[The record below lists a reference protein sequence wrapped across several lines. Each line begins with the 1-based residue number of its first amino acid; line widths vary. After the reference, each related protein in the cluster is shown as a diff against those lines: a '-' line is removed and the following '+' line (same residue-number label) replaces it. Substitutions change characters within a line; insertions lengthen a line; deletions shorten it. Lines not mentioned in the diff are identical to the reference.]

1 MKSFI
6 ALSLAALVAAG
17 TVGRRQTRL
26 TVTQKTLEPEIKKN
40 AVHVYQKFGP
50 ISLKGRG
57 TGQDSGQQNFFFSIP
72 SNGFCRN
79 CTVLRG
85 HIGLENMDGTPGLP
99 KNGSGVYIHHILTT
113 DTSKRAAAFTQCN
126 SGGSSFALPGAKF
139 VGSGEDNNNV
149 AVWYTNKDGSS
160 NGGFHIGA
168 SDSFSMMAD
177 IVSLNAATSQ
187 IYITMDMEYLPGI
200 VGSDSR
206 ETLLSVELCGGS
218 RLTTSNTA
226 PTKSKS
232 GVYKFTESGQ
242 IIVAKGHL
250 HAGGDKVS
258 IYINDKLVCDS
269 KAVYSDLKGSGAIS
283 EMTVCPVLP
292 VKQGDTMYFVAVYD
306 GSKHPLRHESHG
318 LSGGMPDVMGM
329 LDIVFSK

>member
-1 MKSFI
+1 
-6 ALSLAALVAAG
+6 
-17 TVGRRQTRL
+17 
-26 TVTQKTLEPEIKKN
+26 
-40 AVHVYQKFGP
+40 
-50 ISLKGRG
+50 
-57 TGQDSGQQNFFFSIP
+57 
-72 SNGFCRN
+72 
-79 CTVLRG
+79 
-85 HIGLENMDGTPGLP
+85 MDGTPGLP

-126 SGGSSFALPGAKF
+126 SGSSSFALPGAKF

-206 ETLLSVELCGGS
+206 YVVELVAIQSLFLTRFDSETLLSVELCGGS

-232 GVYKFTESGQ
+232 GVYKFMESGQ

-292 VKQGDTMYFVAVYD
+292 VKQGDTMY
-306 GSKHPLRHESHG
+306 L
-318 LSGGMPDVMGM
+318 
-329 LDIVFSK
+329 